1 MTAPVDLGNMSE
13 SGDDVEVGNRENRC
27 CARVERSEEYG
38 VKYVQSL

>member
-13 SGDDVEVGNRENRC
+13 SGDDVEVGNRE
-27 CARVERSEEYG
+27 VERSEEYG